1 LIVPRSLTRTLA
13 LWFAVQIVLPFTA
26 PLQTCELRDFLETA
40 RHDLDRRAPDSQHE
54 STSIPL
60 SNEADSEANSFV
72 SPLAVSTLSASIS
85 LAIIDHKLVRRLLIA
100 TPGPPVSPHVRQTVL
115 RV

>member
-1 LIVPRSLTRTLA
+1 MIVPRSLTRVLA

-26 PLQTCELRDFLETA
+26 PLQTCEFRDFLETS
-40 RHDLDRRAPDSQHE
+40 RHDLDRGAPESQHE

-72 SPLAVSTLSASIS
+72 SPLAASTLSASIS
-85 LAIIDHKLVRRLLIA
+85 LAIIDHQLIRRLLIA
-100 TPGPPVSPHVRQTVL
+100 TSSPPVSPHVQQTVL